1 MRRTRQL
8 PLKECYN
15 LLQIK
20 KGASLEEVKRAY
32 RQRAFELHPDLNP
45 NTPDAGSSF
54 QQLNEAYVTLSHVLQ
69 AEEEASL
76 AKSRAYEA
84 AAKAKEYARE
94 QARAQAQERAHA
106 RAHAEAEKQGRA
118 KNQQAHKA
126 SKESRQSAHEAY
138 EQEKA
143 RAAAAKAAE
152 DARAAEERR
161 VNAEKAQREAEARA
175 AAAQNE
181 AAQSEAEN
189 TKEDVL
195 RDLLNDP
202 FARRVFEDI
211 YSEIHKQERDST
223 AEAARTENSAAETPK
238 ARKIQMEWG
247 NSKLNLDFSHGV
259 AGLVKGWLRNQI
271 DEEQSFKFPASSLSP
286 GARLRLQIRRGL
298 SGELTTVEITLPT
311 DFNIGK
317 PVRLKG
323 LGKRIGPWQGDMY
336 LTFEPR

>member
-1 MRRTRQL
+1 MKRARQL
-8 PLKECYN
+8 SLKECYS
-15 LLQIK
+15 LLHIK
-20 KGASLEEVKRAY
+20 KGASLEDIKRAY

-45 NTPDAGSSF
+45 GTPNASSSF

-69 AEEEASL
+69 AEEEAAQ
-76 AKSRAYEA
+76 AKNRAYEA

-94 QARAQAQERAHA
+94 QARAQAQEQANAKAHT
-106 RAHAEAEKQGRA
+106 EAQK
-118 KNQQAHKA
+118 QQAQKA
-126 SKESRQSAHEAY
+126 SQEQRQSAREAY

-161 VNAEKAQREAEARA
+161 NNAEKAQREAEAKA
-175 AAAQNE
+175 AAAQAE
-181 AAQSEAEN
+181 AASSNESS
-189 TKEDVL
+189 KEDVL

-211 YSEIHKQERDST
+211 YSEIHKQEGNAKADAPST
-223 AEAARTENSAAETPK
+223 QTGSPEQARPEAAKP
-238 ARKIQMEWG
+238 RKIQMEWG

-298 SGELTTVEITLPT
+298 SGELTTVEITLPP
-311 DFNIGK
+311 DFIIGK

-323 LGKRIGPWQGDMY
+323 LGKRIGPWQGDLY

>member
-1 MRRTRQL
+1 MKRTRQL

-45 NTPDAGSSF
+45 NTPNAGSSF
-54 QQLNEAYVTLSHVLQ
+54 QQLNEAYVTLSHILQ
-69 AEEEASL
+69 AEEEAAL
-76 AKSRAYEA
+76 AKNRAYEA

-94 QARAQAQERAHA
+94 QARAQAQEQAEA
-106 RAHAEAEKQGRA
+106 RAHAEATKQARA
-118 KNQQAHKA
+118 KNQHAHKT
-126 SKESRQSAHEAY
+126 SQESRQSAHEAY
-138 EQEKA
+138 KQEKA

-161 VNAEKAQREAEARA
+161 INAEKAQREAEARA
-175 AAAQNE
+175 AAAQDEAGSNE
-181 AAQSEAEN
+181 NS
-189 TKEDVL
+189 KEDVL

-211 YSEIHKQERDST
+211 YSEIHKQERDDT
-223 AEAARTENSAAETPK
+223 TEAVRTDNAAAEAPK
-238 ARKIQMEWG
+238 ARKIHMEWG
-247 NSKLNLDFSHGV
+247 NSKVNLDFTHGV

-271 DEEQSFKFPASSLSP
+271 DEEQSFKFPAASLSP

-298 SGELTTVEITLPT
+298 SGELTTVEITLPV
-311 DFNIGK
+311 DFTIGK

>member
-1 MRRTRQL
+1 MKRARQL
-8 PLKECYN
+8 SLKECYN

-20 KGASLEEVKRAY
+20 KGVSLEEVKRAY

-45 NTPDAGSSF
+45 NTPDAGSRF
-54 QQLNEAYVTLSHVLQ
+54 QQLNEAYVTLSHILQ
-69 AEEEASL
+69 AEEEAAF
-76 AKSRAYEA
+76 AKNRAYEA

-94 QARAQAQERAHA
+94 QARAQAQEQAGA
-106 RAHAEAEKQGRA
+106 RAHAEATQQARA
-118 KNQQAHKA
+118 KSQQAHKT
-126 SKESRQSAHEAY
+126 SQESRQSAHEAY
-138 EQEKA
+138 KQEKA

-161 VNAEKAQREAEARA
+161 INAEKAQREAEARA
-175 AAAQNE
+175 AAAQ
-181 AAQSEAEN
+181 AEAESTTEN
-189 TKEDVL
+189 NKEDVL

-223 AEAARTENSAAETPK
+223 EAARTDSPAAEPPK

-247 NSKLNLDFSHGV
+247 NSKVNLDFTHGV

-298 SGELTTVEITLPT
+298 SGELTTVEITLPA
-311 DFNIGK
+311 DFTIGK